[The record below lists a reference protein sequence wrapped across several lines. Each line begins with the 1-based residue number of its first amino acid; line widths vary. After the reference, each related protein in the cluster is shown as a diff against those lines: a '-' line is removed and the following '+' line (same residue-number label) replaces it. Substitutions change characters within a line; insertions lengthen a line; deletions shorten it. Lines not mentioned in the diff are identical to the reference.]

1 MVCLLRSSYEDRFDP
16 VIPTVR
22 KSMYSHLVQ
31 KNDGFENKIS
41 YCTGTRM
48 IAPRWATKLEIGE
61 VKLLFYFGISC
72 YSAMQL
78 LLQ

>member
-41 YCTGTRM
+41 YCTEIRM
-48 IAPRWATKLEIGE
+48 IAPR
-61 VKLLFYFGISC
+61 
-72 YSAMQL
+72 
-78 LLQ
+78 